1 MEEDSETDPHIY
13 MIYDKSNITVQWEHK
28 WWWVNA
34 FPFGKNE
41 SWPLSHIMH
50 RKQFQV
56 NYNKALKL
64 KKNRIFS

>member
-41 SWPLSHIMH
+41 SWPLSH
-50 RKQFQV
+50 RYR
-56 NYNKALKL
+56 N
-64 KKNRIFS
+64 